1 MKKRRKKSHAHSD
14 GYLLLPSVTHPQG
27 REKLFADAFKAFA
40 RGMIEINGNPTVAYA
55 IDKTDRIVSTETRQL
70 LSPEEQAE
78 WDAACDEFEA
88 KSPEEQQAWIDR
100 VLSTYPKIDQL
111 PDPDSYNDIN

>member
-1 MKKRRKKSHAHSD
+1 MKRKRQPQPD
-14 GYLLLPSVTHPQG
+14 DYVLFPDVTHPQG
-27 REKLFADAFKAFA
+27 RARAFADAMKAFV
-40 RGMIEINGNPTVAYA
+40 RGMIEINGNLTFAYA
-55 IDKTDRIVSTETRQL
+55 IDKTDRIVTTDNRHL

-78 WDAACDEFEA
+78 WDAASDEFEA
-88 KSPEEQQAWIDR
+88 KSPEEQQAWIDN